1 MSKERKDVIVMGCG
15 SGIPKRD
22 DETVW
27 QADARLSSE
36 GRETISWVGK
46 HFLNRVS
53 FRLCGFSPLRRAK
66 ESAEII
72 SDGKTVDFIPLK
84 ELSPMSEI
92 AWKHLFS
99 KEKKLRYAA
108 VPALLKNWTAKIL
121 LITEGE
127 RVFGCIQ
134 NVATLIKTGEKALL
148 VSHQPL
154 IVCAYLN
161 AKNLWDA
168 KLNPE
173 ELPEVR
179 PGEMIVFSFNKD
191 NALHHCRHI
200 EIPI

>member
-1 MSKERKDVIVMGCG
+1 MNKRKDVLVMCCG
-15 SGIPKRD
+15 SGTPNID

-27 QADARLSSE
+27 QAGAPPSPQD
-36 GRETISWVGK
+36 RERIKWVGNF
-46 HFLNRVS
+46 FLSRVS

-84 ELSPMSEI
+84 EIGPVSERS
-92 AWKHLFS
+92 WRYLFV
-99 KEKKLRYAA
+99 KKRNLKYAD
-108 VPALLKNWTAKIL
+108 VPTLLKNEVAKIL

-127 RVFGCIQ
+127 KIYNCIKE
-134 NVATLIKTGEKALL
+134 VATLIKTGEKALL

-154 IVCAYLN
+154 IACAYLS
-161 AKNLWDA
+161 AKNLWDT
-168 KLNPE
+168 KSYPK
-173 ELPEVR
+173 ELPKVR

-191 NALHHCRHI
+191 DTLHHCRHI